1 MTRFPTARALLGGVA
16 LLGLALLTPAA
27 SAAPAAVASTA
38 AAKSTAATAASAAAG
53 FTGTVDVDGCSGSV
67 VRMPVSTD
75 DDRALVL
82 TNGHCYEGAQPVP
95 GEVLVNRPSHRLFSL
110 RDRSGDTAAQ
120 VHATKALYVTLTGT
134 DIALYQIDETYRE
147 LARDHGVTA
156 LTVAG
161 RRPAR
166 GTAIRVVSGSLK
178 QEFSCRIDG
187 FAYRVLETANVTED
201 VVRYTPECD
210 TGHGTSGSPVLADGK
225 IVAVN
230 NTSNHD
236 GGRCTLDNPCEM
248 ARDGA
253 ISVHRGAG
261 YATATYWLAA
271 CTAPGNRLDLNRAG
285 CLLPRADPRR
295 APATR

>member
-1 MTRFPTARALLGGVA
+1 MRFPTARALLGGVG
-16 LLGLALLTPAA
+16 LLGLALLTPVA
-27 SAAPAAVASTA
+27 SAAPATV
-38 AAKSTAATAASAAAG
+38 ASAAAPKATAVKASAD

-75 DDRALVL
+75 GDRALVL
-82 TNGHCYEGAQPVP
+82 TNGHCYEGARPVP
-95 GEVLVNRPSHRLFSL
+95 GEVLVDQSSHRLFRL
-110 RDRSGDTAAQ
+110 RDRSGGTAAQ

-201 VVRYTPECD
+201 VVRYTPDCD

-225 IVAVN
+225 IVAIN

-236 GGRCTLDNPCEM
+236 GGQCTLDNPCEM

-253 ISVHRGAG
+253 ISVHRGTG

-271 CTAPGNRLDLNRAG
+271 CTVPGNRLDLNRAG
-285 CLLPRADPRR
+285 CLLPRADLRR
-295 APATR
+295 APAVG